1 MSIELSTL
9 ISIISV
15 SIALIT
21 IFYNIARNGRKDVKE
36 DVKEDA
42 TQMATVL
49 TELKNIMDGISDIK
63 KEITDVKN
71 DVKADRDR
79 ITRLE
84 ESAKQAHKRIDEIIS
99 RIERKEGK

>member
-1 MSIELSTL
+1 MVIELSTL
-9 ISIISV
+9 ISVVSV
-15 SIALIT
+15 SVAVIT
-21 IFYNIARNGRKDVKE
+21 IIYNIVRNGKKDTTE

-42 TQMATVL
+42 TQMVL

-84 ESAKQAHKRIDEIIS
+84 ESAKQAHKRIDEILA
-99 RIERKEGK
+99 RMERKEGK